1 MAAIT
6 IPARRQWRSQPQRVL
21 SADLS
26 LGMTAAVAG
35 RHGLLATGA
44 PTPLTLAAGS
54 ASISPS
60 VVGVGVTLSG
70 GTNTIT
76 TPFLKTHSGP
86 TAFTIEVLCAITT
99 APALAGFVSVPSA
112 TTGASRGL
120 IAYGGTVGNRN
131 IYFWGSSADLDSGI
145 AWRKDGLPQHVFCVS
160 EGTGQPMLFYR
171 DGILVA
177 SGTTPGSPLADTTA
191 ANLFIGDTGAG
202 WGSCPTGTIAIGA
215 FYNRA
220 LTPTEV
226 LLRTRAPWQLLKRQS
241 RRIFVAASTG
251 SYTLTAAQGSYSL
264 TGQDVALLA
273 SRSLAA
279 AQGSYTLTGQD
290 AALLRLFTLT
300 AAQGSYSLSGQAVA
314 LAASRL
320 IAAGQGSYTLTGQAV
335 GLLASWV
342 LAAGQGAYALTGQ
355 AAGLTYTPLG
365 SYSLLADAGSYTI
378 TGQSVGLLASR
389 LLAAAAG
396 SYSLSGQDVGLTYT
410 PAGASY
416 TLTADVGGYALTGHD
431 IAFARTYVLTAA
443 SGSYT
448 LTGRAVTFS
457 YSGAPT
463 ATVQD
468 MLRTARG
475 VARLAARGAAR
486 NILRGY
492 RP

>member
-1 MAAIT
+1 MPHIIVPKRSVWTRQPPLLAPIAGGSLSDGLLACIT
-6 IPARRQWRSQPQRVL
+6 PFGDHVTRRLLAVTGTPAREVT
-21 SADLS
+21 ADGEAIKFVNANSYGLS
-26 LGMTAAVAG
+26 LGSADRYNPTEMTIFAVVNVAAVGTRVLWARDAIANRAFALDVESGWRFYVAG
-35 RHGLLATGA
+35 GA
-44 PTPLTLAAGS
+44 P
-54 ASISPS
+54 
-60 VVGVGVTLSG
+60 
-70 GTNTIT
+70 
-76 TPFLKTHSGP
+76 
-86 TAFTIEVLCAITT
+86 
-99 APALAGFVSVPSA
+99 
-112 TTGASRGL
+112 
-120 IAYGGTVGNRN
+120 
-131 IYFWGSSADLDSGI
+131 
-145 AWRKDGLPQHVFCVS
+145 
-160 EGTGQPMLFYR
+160 
-171 DGILVA
+171 IL
-177 SGTTPGSPLADTTA
+177 TTA
-191 ANLFIGDTGAG
+191 ASTGRAVVAVAMRGTTAG
-202 WGSCPTGTIAIGA
+202 LYLNGTLADASASMTAMPSVNTQTTLGYRIYAGNQNYFDGSVAIAA
-215 FYNRA
+215 MWKRA
-220 LTPTEV
+220 LKAAEIRSV
-226 LLRTRAPWQLLKRQS
+226 SLNPWQLLERS
-241 RRIFVAASTG
+241 PRRLWVVPASSG
-251 SYTLTAAQGSYSL
+251 AYSLTADAGSYSL

-365 SYSLLADAGSYTI
+365 SYSLLADAGSYTL
-378 TGQSVGLLASR
+378 TGQAVGLLASR
-389 LLAAAAG
+389 VLAAAAG

-416 TLTADVGGYALTGHD
+416 TLTADAGGYALTGQD

-486 NILRGY
+486 NTIRGY